1 MHNIFLF
8 ARREYLETVRK
19 KSFIVMTILLPALMF
34 GFTVL
39 PSMMASKKSGEAQHI
54 VIATSDRQFGSDVRD
69 KFMETP
75 PENKTPAKR
84 RSERV
89 SRNFDIQ
96 IDTNVSA
103 QEEDALTQRVNTKE
117 IDGYLWAPPD
127 ALAQRKL
134 NFRARTS
141 SDFETQGALGS
152 AVREALLR
160 QSLRKHG
167 VSADEITAALKPVD
181 IDTKKIEN
189 GKVSESGGLAM
200 FFTSLLLMIMLYV
213 TILMYSMSVMRSVL
227 EEKNSRIFEVL
238 LSAATP
244 KELMAGKIL
253 GAAAVGLT
261 QIAIWT
267 LAATPFAAQSISM
280 YGEQFHLNLSVANM
294 IFFGVFFILGFLLYS
309 ALAAAVSVRDHDAAD
324 RLGNIHDSGNPAAT
338 LDARHRALAN
348 SILCATIDVY
358 PHPGGDAA
366 SLADRIES
374 GSAGRHHLR
383 DAGDLLAHLPHRNPH
398 VRQTANAAGNFE
410 MDEVRVAQHAA
421 PQHEIRNK
429 KRGDW
434 REELFAIFQT

>member
-39 PSMMASKKSGEAQHI
+39 PSMMASKKSGEMQHI
-54 VIATSDRQFGSDVRD
+54 VIATSDQQFGNDVRD

-75 PENKTPAKR
+75 AEGKTPAKR
-84 RSERV
+84 GSDNA
-89 SRNFDIQ
+89 SRRFDVQ
-96 IDTNVSA
+96 IDTNVSQ
-103 QEEDALTQRVNTKE
+103 QEQDALTQKVNVHE
-117 IDGYLWAPPD
+117 IDGYLWAPAD

-134 NFRARTS
+134 SFRARTS
-141 SDFETQGALGS
+141 SDFETQGALSS

-160 QSLRKHG
+160 QSMRKHG
-167 VSADEITAALKPVD
+167 ASADEITAALKPVD

-200 FFTSLLLMIMLYV
+200 FFTALLLMIMLYV

-244 KELMAGKIL
+244 KQLMAGKIL

-261 QIAIWT
+261 QIALWT
-267 LAATPFAAQSISM
+267 VAASPFAAQSISM

-294 IFFGVFFILGFLLYS
+294 IFFAVFFILGFLLYS
-309 ALAAAVSVRDHDAAD
+309 ALAAALGSAVNSEQEAQQFQFVIMMPLIVSVIFMTPVIQQPHSTLATVLSLIPFCAPLLMYTRI
-324 RLGNIHDSGNPAAT
+324 LVETPPAWQIALSLVLLVGTIYAMLAICSRIYRIGILMYGKRPT
-338 LDARHRALAN
+338 L
-348 SILCATIDVY
+348 
-358 PHPGGDAA
+358 P
-366 SLADRIES
+366 
-374 GSAGRHHLR
+374 
-383 DAGDLLAHLPHRNPH
+383 
-398 VRQTANAAGNFE
+398 
-410 MDEVRVAQHAA
+410 
-421 PQHEIRNK
+421 EIVK
-429 KRGDW
+429 WMKY
-434 REELFAIFQT
+434 A

>member
-54 VIATSDRQFGSDVRD
+54 VIATSDQQFGNDVRD
-69 KFMETP
+69 KFLETP

-84 RSERV
+84 RSESV

-160 QSLRKHG
+160 QSMRKHG
-167 VSADEITAALKPVD
+167 ASADEITAALKPVD

-200 FFTSLLLMIMLYV
+200 FFTTLLLMIMLYV

-309 ALAAAVSVRDHDAAD
+309 ALAAALGSAVNSEQEAQQFQFVIMMPLIVSVIFMTPVIQQPHSTLATVLSLIPFCAPLLMYIRI
-324 RLGNIHDSGNPAAT
+324 LVETPPAWQIALSLVLLVGTIYAMLAICSRIYRIGILMYGKRPT
-338 LDARHRALAN
+338 LPE
-348 SILCATIDVY
+348 ILKWMKYA
-358 PHPGGDAA
+358 
-366 SLADRIES
+366 
-374 GSAGRHHLR
+374 
-383 DAGDLLAHLPHRNPH
+383 
-398 VRQTANAAGNFE
+398 
-410 MDEVRVAQHAA
+410 
-421 PQHEIRNK
+421 
-429 KRGDW
+429 
-434 REELFAIFQT
+434 

>member
-39 PSMMASKKSGEAQHI
+39 PSMMASKKSGEMQHI
-54 VIATSDRQFGSDVRD
+54 VIATSDQQFGNDVRD

-75 PENKTPAKR
+75 AEEKTPAKR
-84 RSERV
+84 RGNNT
-89 SRNFDIQ
+89 SRTFDVQ
-96 IDTNVSA
+96 IDTNVSQ
-103 QEEDALTQRVNTKE
+103 QEEDALTQKVNVHE
-117 IDGYLWAPPD
+117 IDGYLWAPAD
-127 ALAQRKL
+127 ALGQRKL
-134 NFRARTS
+134 SFRARTS
-141 SDFETQGALGS
+141 SDFDTQAALAS

-160 QSLRKHG
+160 QSMRKNG
-167 VSADEITAALKPVD
+167 ASADEITAALKPVD

-200 FFTSLLLMIMLYV
+200 FFTALLLMIMLYV

-253 GAAAVGLT
+253 GAAGVGLT

-267 LAATPFAAQSISM
+267 VAASPFAAQSISM
-280 YGEQFHLNLSVANM
+280 YGEQFHLNLSIANM

-309 ALAAAVSVRDHDAAD
+309 ALAAALGSAVNSEQEAQQFQFVIMMPLIVSVIFMTPVIQQPHSTLATVLSLIPFCAPLLMYTRI
-324 RLGNIHDSGNPAAT
+324 LVETPPAWQIALSLVLLVGTIYAMLAICSRVYRIGILMYGKRPT
-338 LDARHRALAN
+338 L
-348 SILCATIDVY
+348 
-358 PHPGGDAA
+358 P
-366 SLADRIES
+366 
-374 GSAGRHHLR
+374 
-383 DAGDLLAHLPHRNPH
+383 
-398 VRQTANAAGNFE
+398 
-410 MDEVRVAQHAA
+410 
-421 PQHEIRNK
+421 EIVK
-429 KRGDW
+429 WMKY
-434 REELFAIFQT
+434 A